1 MSARPL
7 IELKRTRAPRRDA
20 LVRELA
26 QGPVRSR
33 PGWRARSLCALGAV
47 LVGASGGIHF
57 HLWATG
63 YNAIPKIGPLFLA
76 QSISAFVLA
85 AWLVIRPSLLV
96 ATAALGLAAGTI
108 AGFLVTV
115 WFGLFGFT
123 DSFSAP
129 YASVA
134 LITESVAVA
143 VLAGGCVV
151 LIGQVRRRPGPTPPR
166 TVEP

>member
-1 MSARPL
+1 
-7 IELKRTRAPRRDA
+7 
-20 LVRELA
+20 VRELA
-26 QGPVRSR
+26 RGAVRSR
-33 PGWRARSLCALGAV
+33 PDWRARSLCALGAV

-63 YNAIPKIGPLFLA
+63 YNTVPKIGALFLA

-96 ATAALGLAAGTI
+96 TVAALGLAAGTI

-115 WFGLFGFT
+115 WVGLFGFT

-129 YASVA
+129 YSTVA
-134 LITESVAVA
+134 LIAESVAVA
-143 VLAGGCVV
+143 VLAGGCAV
-151 LIGQVRRRPGPTPPR
+151 LISQAWFRPRPQQS
-166 TVEP
+166 

>member
-1 MSARPL
+1 M
-7 IELKRTRAPRRDA
+7 
-20 LVRELA
+20 RELA
-26 QGPVRSR
+26 RGAVRSR
-33 PGWRARSLCALGAV
+33 PDWRARSLCALGAV
-47 LVGASGGIHF
+47 LVRASGGIHF

-96 ATAALGLAAGTI
+96 AVAALGLAAGTI

-115 WFGLFGFT
+115 WVGLFGFT

-129 YASVA
+129 YSSVA
-134 LITESVAVA
+134 LTAASVAVA
-143 VLAGGCVV
+143 VLVGGCAV
-151 LIGQVRRRPGPTPPR
+151 LISQVRCRPGQQ
-166 TVEP
+166 ES

>member
-1 MSARPL
+1 MSVRPP
-7 IELKRTRAPRRDA
+7 IELKQTRAPRPGALARD
-20 LVRELA
+20 LVRGA
-26 QGPVRSR
+26 TRSH
-33 PGWRARSLCALGAV
+33 PDWRARSLCALGAV

-96 ATAALGLAAGTI
+96 AVAALGLAAGTI

-115 WFGLFGFT
+115 WVGLFGFT

-129 YASVA
+129 YSSLALVA
-134 LITESVAVA
+134 ESVAAA
-143 VLAGGCVV
+143 VLAGGCAV
-151 LIGQVRRRPGPTPPR
+151 LISQVRRRPGAQQS
-166 TVEP
+166 

>member
-1 MSARPL
+1 VQ
-7 IELKRTRAPRRDA
+7 E
-20 LVRELA
+20 LVRGA
-26 QGPVRSR
+26 VRSHPDR
-33 PGWRARSLCALGAV
+33 RARSLCALGAV

-85 AWLVIRPSLLV
+85 AFLVIRPNLLV
-96 ATAALGLAAGTI
+96 AVVALGLAAGTI

-129 YASVA
+129 YSSVA
-134 LITESVAVA
+134 LLAESLAVA
-143 VLAGGCVV
+143 VLAASCAV
-151 LIGQVRRRPGPTPPR
+151 LISQARRHPAPQQP
-166 TVEP
+166 

>member
-1 MSARPL
+1 MSVHPA
-7 IELKRTRAPRRDA
+7 IELERTRGPRRGV

-26 QGPVRSR
+26 RGAVRSR
-33 PGWRARSLCALGAV
+33 PDWRARSLYALGAV

-63 YNAIPKIGPLFLA
+63 YNAIPKIGLLFLA

-85 AWLVIRPSLLV
+85 ACLVIRPSLLV
-96 ATAALGLAAGTI
+96 AVAALGLAAATI

-115 WFGLFGFT
+115 WVGLFGFT

-134 LITESVAVA
+134 LVAESVAV
-143 VLAGGCVV
+143 VILAGGCAV
-151 LIGQVRRRPGPTPPR
+151 IISQAWRRQGPQQS
-166 TVEP
+166 

>member
-1 MSARPL
+1 
-7 IELKRTRAPRRDA
+7 
-20 LVRELA
+20 VRELA
-26 QGPVRSR
+26 RGAVRSR
-33 PGWRARSLCALGAV
+33 PDWRARSLCALSAV
-47 LVGASGGIHF
+47 LVGASGSIHF

-96 ATAALGLAAGTI
+96 AVAALGLAAGTI

-115 WFGLFGFT
+115 WAGLFGFT

-129 YASVA
+129 YSAVA
-134 LITESVAVA
+134 LTVESIAVA
-143 VLAGGCVV
+143 VLTGGCAL
-151 LIGQVRRRPGPTPPR
+151 LISQARRHPGPQQP
-166 TVEP
+166 

>member
-7 IELKRTRAPRRDA
+7 IELKCSRGPRRGPLA
-20 LVRELA
+20 QELA
-26 QGPVRSR
+26 RGAVRSH

-85 AWLVIRPSLLV
+85 AWLVIRPSLV
-96 ATAALGLAAGTI
+96 IAVAALGLAAGTI
-108 AGFLVTV
+108 VGFLVTV
-115 WFGLFGFT
+115 WVGLFGFT

-134 LITESVAVA
+134 LIAESGALA
-143 VLAGGCVV
+143 VLAGACAV
-151 LIGQVRRRPGPTPPR
+151 LIRQVWCRPGPQQS
-166 TVEP
+166 

>member
-1 MSARPL
+1 M
-7 IELKRTRAPRRDA
+7 
-20 LVRELA
+20 RELA
-26 QGPVRSR
+26 RGAVHSR
-33 PGWRARSLCALGAV
+33 PDWRARSLCALGAV

-76 QSISAFVLA
+76 QSITAFVLA
-85 AWLVIRPSLLV
+85 AWLVIWPSLLV
-96 ATAALGLAAGTI
+96 AAAALGLAAGTI

-129 YASVA
+129 YSSVA
-134 LITESVAVA
+134 LVAESVAVA
-143 VLAGGCVV
+143 MLAGGCAE
-151 LIGQVRRRPGPTPPR
+151 LVRQARCRPGPQQS
-166 TVEP
+166 

>member
-1 MSARPL
+1 MSVRPL
-7 IELKRTRAPRRDA
+7 IELKSTKAPRRGA
-20 LVRELA
+20 LVQELA
-26 QGPVRSR
+26 RGAFRSR
-33 PGWRARSLCALGAV
+33 PDWRARSLCAVAAV

-76 QSISAFVLA
+76 QSVSAFVLA
-85 AWLVIRPSLLV
+85 ALLVVRPSLLV
-96 ATAALGLAAGTI
+96 AVAALGLAAGTI

-115 WFGLFGFT
+115 SVGLFGFT

-134 LITESVAVA
+134 LVAESAAVA
-143 VLAGGCVV
+143 VLAGSCGL
-151 LIGQVRRRPGPTPPR
+151 LISQVRCRPAPQQS
-166 TVEP
+166 